1 MYTTSLYDNRRGA
14 REDDATFNQKYAIDL
29 DFAPKNSVGISGAKH
44 KHPTPK
50 GLSGGGIWL
59 LPSASEGDP
68 PLMLVAIQHR
78 WHRRLHALRG
88 TRMVGLTEE
97 IEPVRRAAVPS
108 TRSDQHLL

>member
-59 LPSASEGDP
+59 LPSGAKVIRPSCSSRFSITGI
-68 PLMLVAIQHR
+68 A
-78 WHRRLHALRG
+78 RLHALRG